1 MEFTTMER
9 LQMKVSASYG
19 AVIQFGDKVFIS
31 DCHWKGGFTA
41 EIYEFVE
48 TPDETALGA
57 IHIIVIFISTNC
69 FNEHRLRRCW
79 PRLIRC
85 LRRRL
90 LPAY

>member
-19 AVIQFGDKVFIS
+19 AVLKFGDKVFVT

-48 TPDETALGA
+48 TPDETGLGDIECRLAPWGKTDERFADNGHA
-57 IHIIVIFISTNC
+57 IVWC
-69 FNEHRLRRCW
+69 M
-79 PRLIRC
+79 
-85 LRRRL
+85 
-90 LPAY
+90 AQVK